1 MFHVKHCATYLNNE
15 GIERMATKFQ
25 FGLTAITALASQCDV
40 IIIGSESSGLVS
52 AAQAHELGLKPV
64 ILEKMRKIGGNSIA
78 EAVVFGRQAGQQV
91 YRDSMTS

>member
-1 MFHVKHCATYLNNE
+1 MFHVKHCDTYLNNE
-15 GIERMATKFQ
+15 GIERMAAKFQ
-25 FGLTAITALASQCDV
+25 FESTVITTLASQYDV
-40 IIIGSESSGLVS
+40 IIIGSGSSGLVS

-91 YRDSMTS
+91 FIGIV

>member
-15 GIERMATKFQ
+15 GIERMAAKFQ
-25 FGLTAITALASQCDV
+25 FESTVITTLASQYDV
-40 IIIGSESSGLVS
+40 IIIGYGSSGLVS
-52 AAQAHELGLKPV
+52 AAQAHELGLNPV

-91 YRDSMTS
+91 FIGIV